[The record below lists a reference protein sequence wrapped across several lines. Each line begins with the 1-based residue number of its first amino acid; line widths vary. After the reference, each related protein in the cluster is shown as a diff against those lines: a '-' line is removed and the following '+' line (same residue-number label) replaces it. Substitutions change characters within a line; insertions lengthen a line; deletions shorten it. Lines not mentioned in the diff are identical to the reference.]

1 MAVRLTPALSLTL
14 MVATV
19 RVRKPRQRKS
29 ESEFSFASRVA
40 VNDAQWLRQRGV
52 SDSDASAS
60 ASRSRSR
67 QSGGDGRC
75 QSDAKVCVIARTG
88 ERKRPYI
95 FDDTRRSRLVHACG
109 MSLTADVPSRL
120 RWDYASPDG

>member
-60 ASRSRSR
+60 VSRSCPR
-67 QSGGDGRC
+67 QSGDDGRC
-75 QSDAKVCVIARTG
+75 QSDAKLCVIARTG
-88 ERKRPYI
+88 ERKHSYI

-109 MSLTADVPSRL
+109 MSLTADVASRL
-120 RWDYASPDG
+120 RRNYASTDG